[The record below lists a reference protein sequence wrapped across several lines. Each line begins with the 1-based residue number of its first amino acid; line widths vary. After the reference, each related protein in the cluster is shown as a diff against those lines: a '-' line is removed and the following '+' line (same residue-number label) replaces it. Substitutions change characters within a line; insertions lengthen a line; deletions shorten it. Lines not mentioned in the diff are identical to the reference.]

1 MSYLDCLMTAF
12 VSLRSNLMRS
22 VLTALGIIIGVA
34 AVIAMVAIGAGAEQR
49 VQAVIQN
56 LGTNLLVVLN
66 GSSTSGGRRAGSGTK
81 PALTE
86 GDAAALGTE
95 IDGVLLAGA
104 SAGGSGQVISGN
116 NNWFTV
122 FRGVENDYLDAR
134 DWVVATGRVF
144 TPAEQRSAAKV
155 VILGKTVAEKLFG
168 DADPIGQP
176 VRINRV
182 PFIVAGV
189 FHGKGQTP
197 FGTDQDDVVF
207 MPLSSA
213 KKRVLGG
220 RQVRGDLVGNITVK
234 VRSADEVAEVE
245 DQVKDLLRR
254 RHKIR
259 DGQPDDFYVR
269 NLAEMLEARAE
280 SSRIMAILLA
290 SVAGVSLIV
299 GGIGIMNIMLVSV
312 TERTSEIGLRM
323 ALGARSRDVMAQFV
337 IEAVSLSIIGGLI
350 GVALGVA
357 GSLLLAHLGEWPMLI
372 DTEAIL
378 MAVAFSAAVGIFFGY
393 YPARKAA
400 ALDPIIALRH
410 E

>member
-66 GSSTSGGRRAGSGTK
+66 GSSTSGGRRAGAGTK

-86 GDAAALGTE
+86 GDATALGTE

-104 SAGGSGQVISGN
+104 SSGGSGQVISGN

-122 FRGVENDYLDAR
+122 FRGVANEYLEAR
-134 DWVVATGRVF
+134 DWVVATGRSF

-155 VILGKTVAEKLFG
+155 VILGRTVAEKLFG

-245 DQVKDLLRR
+245 EQVKDLLRR

-259 DGQPDDFYVR
+259 EGQPDDFYVR

>member
-1 MSYLDCLMTAF
+1 MSYLDCLLTAF
-12 VSLRSNLMRS
+12 VSLRSNLLRS
-22 VLTALGIIIGVA
+22 ALTALGIIIGVG

-56 LGTNLLVVLN
+56 LGTNLLIVQN

-86 GDAAALGTE
+86 GDASAIGKEIEGVQYSGAA
-95 IDGVLLAGA
+95 V
-104 SAGGSGQVISGN
+104 GGSGQVVAGN
-116 NNWFTV
+116 SNWFTV
-122 FRGVENDYLDAR
+122 FRGVANEYFDAR
-134 DWVVATGRVF
+134 DWALETGRRF

-155 VILGKTVAEKLFG
+155 VVLGKTVGQNLFG
-168 DADPIGQP
+168 DIDPIGQA

-182 PFIVAGV
+182 PFVVAGV
-189 FHGKGQTP
+189 FQQKGQSP
-197 FGTDQDDVVF
+197 SGLDQDDVVF

-220 RQVRGDLVGNITVK
+220 RQVRGDLVGTITVK
-234 VRSADEVAEVE
+234 VRSAEEVSEVE
-245 DQVKDLLRR
+245 EQVKDLLRR

-259 DGQPDDFYVR
+259 DGQPDDFFVR

-312 TERTSEIGLRM
+312 TERTGEIGLRM

-350 GVALGVA
+350 GVGLGIG
-357 GSLLLAHLGEWPMLI
+357 GSVLLAQLGEWPIMI
-372 DTEAIL
+372 EGDAIL

-400 ALDPIIALRH
+400 ALDPIVALRH